1 MTSPK
6 ITKAEQQVAKE
17 ALKADDPSG
26 ALLIQAILSASPE
39 KVRRRYKKIFGGRME
54 TINPSA
60 LVHVA
65 IAQLLMLSLD
75 GEIEVRDKVKLSTAL
90 IESIRKIIERF
101 ELQSAEPVAIFL
113 GEFTSTTAAEYEQ
126 GIEFGE

>member
-6 ITKAEQQVAKE
+6 ISKAEQLVARDQLNEK
-17 ALKADDPSG
+17 DPAG
-26 ALLIQAILSASPE
+26 ALLIQAILSAAPD
-39 KVRRRYKKIFGGRME
+39 KVRRRYKKIFKGEME

-101 ELQSAEPVAIFL
+101 ELQSTEPVAIIL
-113 GEFTSTTAAEYEQ
+113 QEFTSTTTAELES
-126 GIEFGE
+126 GIEFGK

>member
-6 ITKAEQQVAKE
+6 ITKAEQQIAKDQISRE
-17 ALKADDPSG
+17 DPTG
-26 ALLIQAILSASPE
+26 ALLIQAILSAAPD
-39 KVRRRYKKIFGGRME
+39 KVKRRYRKIFKGQMKS
-54 TINPSA
+54 INPSA

-75 GEIEVRDKVKLSTAL
+75 SDIEVRDKVKLSTAL
-90 IESIRKIIERF
+90 IESIRKITERF

-113 GEFTSTTAAEYEQ
+113 QNFTTTTTAELEQ
-126 GIEFGE
+126 GIEFGK